1 MTYLLRVVLP
11 DRPGS
16 LGAVA
21 SAIGAVGGDIV
32 SLDVVERG
40 PEGAVDDLL
49 VDLPGGL
56 ADTLI
61 TAAQTVEGVV
71 VESLRPYQSGRDI
84 HRDLELVDELAAD
97 PAAGL
102 ELLVALA
109 PGVFR
114 AGWALLVGLDEAGR
128 GRVLGRSAGAPDADD
143 LNFPW
148 LPLLSARRMGARA
161 DEGWLPPRWD
171 VLGMEMAAAP
181 VGGPSRA
188 VLVGRPGG
196 PRFRASEVLRL
207 AHLAG
212 ITATVARPPVLAV

>member
-1 MTYLLRVVLP
+1 MTSYLLRILLP
-11 DRPGS
+11 DQPGS

-21 SAIGAVGGDIV
+21 TALGGVGADIQ

-40 PEGAVDDLL
+40 AEGAVDDLV
-49 VDLPGGL
+49 VDLDSGL

-61 TAAQTVEGVV
+61 TAAQSVDGVV
-71 VESLRPYQSGRDI
+71 VESLRPYLSGRDI

-97 PAAGL
+97 PAAGM
-102 ELLVALA
+102 ELLVANA

-114 AGWALLVGLDEAGR
+114 AGWAVLLRHEGGAAALLHE
-128 GRVLGRSAGAPDADD
+128 SPGAPDLDG
-143 LNFPW
+143 LSFPW
-148 LPLLSARRMGARA
+148 LPLPSARRMGAGVSE
-161 DEGWLPPRWD
+161 DESWIPERWD

-181 VGGPSRA
+181 VGSPHVV

-212 ITATVARPPVLAV
+212 IAATVARAG